1 MMPDLPSRNL
11 KRKSLMAG
19 MREGAI
25 AAKVGVVAG
34 VKKSVGPLSP
44 LP

>member
-25 AAKVGVVAG
+25 AAEVGVVAK
-34 VKKSVGPLSP
+34 VKKIVSPPFP